1 MVTTATKL
9 QVLDPTVDPIPA
21 DAVVAPRPETLN
33 GTVVGLL
40 SNNKLNADELL
51 VMVQDVLADRYE
63 FKGVVRRNKGNAS
76 RPCPADIL
84 DEMAEQCDVVIC
96 ALGG

>member
-63 FKGVVRRNKGNAS
+63 FKGVVSRNKGLAS
-76 RPCPADIL
+76 RPCPEEIL
-84 DEMAEQCDVVIC
+84 NELSEQCDVVIT
-96 ALGG
+96 ASGD

>member
-1 MVTTATKL
+1 VTTATKL
-9 QVLDPTVDPIPA
+9 QVLDPTVDHIPA

-63 FKGVVRRNKGNAS
+63 FKGVISRNKGNAS
-76 RPCPADIL
+76 RPCPEKIL
-84 DEMAEQCDVVIC
+84 NELSEQCDVVIT
-96 ALGG
+96 ASGD

>member
-1 MVTTATKL
+1 MTTATKL

-33 GTVVGLL
+33 GAVVGLL
-40 SNNKLNADELL
+40 SNSKLNADELL

-63 FKGVVRRNKGNAS
+63 FKGVVSRNKGNAS
-76 RPCPADIL
+76 RPCPEEIL
-84 DEMAEQCDVVIC
+84 NELSEQCDVVIT
-96 ALGG
+96 ASGD